1 MTNHPRRIM
10 KISQLTT
17 ALLFGVTLSAPLH
30 ASDERLNRL
39 ESEVRDLRSRIEKL
53 EGGNKAQLT
62 SPSPKAKN
70 KEGWKELSNW
80 RSLKKGMSYDDVR
93 GLLGEPERISGGTI
107 THWFYPNAGRVVYY
121 DDRLDHWSE
130 PRLR

>member
-1 MTNHPRRIM
+1 M
-10 KISQLTT
+10 KVSQIAI
-17 ALLFGVTLSAPLH
+17 ALLFGVALSNPLH

-39 ESEVRDLRSRIEKL
+39 ESEVQDLRSRIEKL
-53 EGGNKAQLT
+53 EGSKAQLS
-62 SPSPKAKN
+62 SPSSKT

-93 GLLGEPERISGGTI
+93 GFLGEPERISGGTI
-107 THWFYPNAGRVVYY
+107 TDWFYPNAGRVVYY